1 MTAKNNSWIKHIRH
15 PNALIIIA
23 ILFVFSFSQL
33 NITFTQ
39 FFESFERGK
48 YMLDRMF
55 PPQISEPMIL
65 FEAVIQS
72 LQVAVVGTVLGI
84 IISLILAIF
93 AASNLSP
100 YPLVSYVIKAFAAFV
115 RSVPALIWAMLFIIA
130 VGFGP
135 TPGILAIAVNSI
147 GMLVKVYAESIEEM
161 DVEII
166 EAIRSTGASPLQV
179 IFQGVFASIVSIL
192 ISWSV
197 FRFDINVRYS
207 SILGVVGAGGIGW
220 ELMAA
225 TQSSRYDLAL
235 GVTFVI
241 FLMIISIE
249 YFTRFIKRQL
259 ESI

>member
-1 MTAKNNSWIKHIRH
+1 MKEKIAGWIK
-15 PNALIIIA
+15 PLKQPFALSMFA
-23 ILFVFSFSQL
+23 FFFVFSFSQL
-33 NITFTQ
+33 NITFEK
-39 FFESFERGK
+39 FFDSLERGQ
-48 YMLDRMF
+48 YMFNRML
-55 PPQISEPMIL
+55 PPTLAEPMNVL
-65 FEAVIQS
+65 EAAMQS

-84 IISLILAIF
+84 ILSLILAIL

-100 YPLVSYVIKAFAAFV
+100 YPVVSYVIKAFATFV

-135 TPGILAIAVNSI
+135 TPGILALAVNSI

-161 DVEII
+161 DRGVL

-179 IFQGVFASIVSIL
+179 VFQGVFASIVSIL
-192 ISWSV
+192 ISWSI
-197 FRFDINVRYS
+197 FRFDMNVRYA

-220 ELMAA
+220 ELMSA
-225 TQSSRYDLAL
+225 TQASRYDAAL